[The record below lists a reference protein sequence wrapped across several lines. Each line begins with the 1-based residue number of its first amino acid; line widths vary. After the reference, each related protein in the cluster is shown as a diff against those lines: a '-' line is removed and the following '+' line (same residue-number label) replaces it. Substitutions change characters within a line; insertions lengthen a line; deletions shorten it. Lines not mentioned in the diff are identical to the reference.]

1 MASELFNVVL
11 TIALTIGAIF
21 LGMQII
27 PVFAEVVKN
36 AVSSS
41 PEVVTRD
48 LAGLITLSAAAP
60 YKIAITYNPSDATY
74 NIIKVN
80 ERFVSAEKVENE
92 KVVAK
97 AAPSKTAVD
106 LTEPNVILENANKIG
121 VENVVGKITI
131 RPK

>member
-60 YKIAITYNPSDATY
+60 YKIAITYNPRDTTY
-74 NIIKVN
+74 NIIKIN
-80 ERFVSAEKVENE
+80 ERFVSVEKVENE

-97 AAPSKTAVD
+97 AVPSKTAVD
-106 LTEPNVILENANKIG
+106 LTEPNVVVENANKIG
-121 VENVVGKITI
+121 VENIVGKINI

>member
-1 MASELFNVVL
+1 MASALFNVVL
-11 TIALTIGAIF
+11 TIMFTILTIYLA
-21 LGMQII
+21 MQII
-27 PVFAEVVKN
+27 PTFAEVVKN

-41 PEVVTRD
+41 PEVVNRD

-74 NIIKVN
+74 NIIKVS
-80 ERFVSAEKVENE
+80 ERFVSVEKVENE

-97 AAPSKTAVD
+97 ATPSKTAVD
-106 LTEPNVILENANKIG
+106 LTEPNVVLENANKIG
-121 VENVVGKITI
+121 VENIVGKINI